1 MFSRA
6 RFFVILIY
14 LLRKCNVRWSLIAGR
29 IPGRTD
35 NEVKN
40 YWNTRLNKKGH
51 ATGCIRLKSIKP
63 RKPNISEPAVSLL
76 TPTSANQEGEKEKVI
91 CCPVIEDLKNGPT
104 SSNYPM
110 KQEASSSSDPGKLA
124 AVSAEMDLWN
134 SLQLNLNSIPS
145 WTCSNFL
152 HDDFKSDFFP
162 EPFGYN
168 QENVRPGPYLQG
180 KGRSSGGIGFEFE
193 IVRWRI
199 K

>member
-1 MFSRA
+1 M
-6 RFFVILIY
+6 
-14 LLRKCNVRWSLIAGR
+14 
-29 IPGRTD
+29 
-35 NEVKN
+35 KN

-51 ATGCIRLKSIKP
+51 ARRCIRLKSIKP
-63 RKPNISEPAVSLL
+63 RKPNISEQAVSLL

-168 QENVRPGPYLQG
+168 QENVRPGPLSAG
-180 KGRSSGGIGFEFE
+180 EGE
-193 IVRWRI
+193 IVGRDRV
-199 K
+199 